1 MEYTHLSEFALRPG
15 GLTLWHPELRP
26 GRGWAPD
33 DRPLTS
39 VHARYCRET
48 DAGDPRPG
56 RGRWIGTIFELDAP
70 FDAGH
75 WRTTVRLWHARHEGL
90 RTTVD
95 CDGPE
100 PRRLV
105 CAPDAVAV
113 ADTPVPAVATP
124 EAIHAYLA
132 EALEIRLSPLVW
144 PHCLLAT
151 VEHPETG
158 DFTVLVAADH
168 SVMDAYSQAIVILE
182 LRTLY
187 REVTRGEQVRESIT
201 FGSPADFAALE
212 RSSAAALTPGC
223 EPVRLWQRFL
233 AGSGGML
240 PRFEPAIAP
249 GSGQPSVLPQ
259 TSVSRKLLPLNELE
273 LIEEAITARGHRLS
287 VAVFAALA
295 IAYRRAYGYLS
306 LRAIMPI
313 ATRPDLQWLE
323 SMGWFV
329 NVVPIDITL
338 APDPDPDSALE
349 ATRTALRKS
358 RVANNATWTRAL
370 ELLDCADRPR
380 FGISFLD
387 IRVLP
392 DYQLVEA
399 LRGHTLRSESY
410 SGDEVFFWV
419 VRAADGLRFST
430 RFPAAFPAAEMDR
443 FLAEFTRAIGEFA
456 GQPPADRVRVVGPDH
471 TSTADSAR
479 ITTAVAPGSTVSDGL
494 RESAGDPALA
504 GVLLTST
511 SEFADAGRDAHLAP
525 EHEAGR
531 RPAPAVAVA
540 TPALAGAEPGRASR
554 SGVVCDRTGQ
564 PGAAPDPGGQ
574 GSALRTEAPRVD
586 ADAANPV
593 AAQLVSAPAQG

>member
-15 GLTLWHPELRP
+15 ELTLWHPELLP
-26 GRGWAPD
+26 GHGWAPD
-33 DRPLTS
+33 HRPLTS
-39 VHARYCRET
+39 VHAQYCRET
-48 DAGDPRPG
+48 DATDPRPG

-70 FDAGH
+70 FDAEN

-95 CDGPE
+95 CGAHE
-100 PRRLV
+100 PARLV
-105 CAPDAVAV
+105 CAPESVAV
-113 ADTPVPAVATP
+113 AATAVPEITAPA
-124 EAIHAYLA
+124 AIHAYLA
-132 EALEIRLSPLVW
+132 EALELRLSPLVW

-151 VEHPETG
+151 IEHADTG

-187 REVTRGEQVRESIT
+187 REVTHGEQIRESIT

-212 RSSAAALTPGC
+212 RSTAAALTPRC
-223 EPVRLWQRFL
+223 DAVRLWQRFL
-233 AGSGGML
+233 DGSGGML

-249 GSGQPSVLPQ
+249 GSGRPSELPQ

-273 LIEEAITARGHRLS
+273 LIEEAVTARGHRLS

-313 ATRPDLQWLE
+313 ATRPDLRWLE

-338 APDPDPDSALE
+338 GPDPDPDGALE
-349 ATRTALRKS
+349 STRTALRKS
-358 RVANNATWTRAL
+358 RVANDATWTRAL

-456 GQPPADRVRVVGPDH
+456 GQPPADRVRVVGAHPGATESPASGIAAVVATAATAPDALREAACPA
-471 TSTADSAR
+471 TDSPALTPAVR
-479 ITTAVAPGSTVSDGL
+479 EFAVAGAVPAPDEP
-494 RESAGDPALA
+494 RPYESVADPA
-504 GVLLTST
+504 
-511 SEFADAGRDAHLAP
+511 
-525 EHEAGR
+525 
-531 RPAPAVAVA
+531 
-540 TPALAGAEPGRASR
+540 
-554 SGVVCDRTGQ
+554 
-564 PGAAPDPGGQ
+564 
-574 GSALRTEAPRVD
+574 APR
-586 ADAANPV
+586 
-593 AAQLVSAPAQG
+593 LVSTQSQG